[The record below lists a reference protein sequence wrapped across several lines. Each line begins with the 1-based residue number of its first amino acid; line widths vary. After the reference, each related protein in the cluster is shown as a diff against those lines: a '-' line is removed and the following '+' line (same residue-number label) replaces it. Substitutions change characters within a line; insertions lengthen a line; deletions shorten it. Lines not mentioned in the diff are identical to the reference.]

1 MPTKVCVFCAQVEQ
15 QTSPHTFIKLIDR
28 NNNHNPHPHHL
39 VYLLRSTIPSRATLL
54 RNTLSFSGHRRFNQ
68 LRNSEGKIYIC
79 CLLAPSLLGS
89 PLCAGSHSSSSRNQS
104 RTPLKSNKL
113 ESFRSPPTGPPSRM
127 RQQSRTP
134 LGSMAPPTSR
144 HTDSVRIE
152 YQQQSIPIDIVICCA

>member
-39 VYLLRSTIPSRATLL
+39 VYLLRSTIPCRATLL

-79 CLLAPSLLGS
+79 CLLAPSLLES
-89 PLCAGSHSSSSRNQS
+89 PLSAGSHSSNSRNQS

-113 ESFRSPPTGPPSRM
+113 ESFRSPPTGPPSIHRLAGG
-127 RQQSRTP
+127 RRWVQWRP
-134 LGSMAPPTSR
+134 HKPTHR
-144 HTDSVRIE
+144 LCPD
-152 YQQQSIPIDIVICCA
+152 